1 MTRIS
6 NTQEVTA
13 YIGLGSNLDQPLEH
27 IKQAAE
33 ALNQIPQT
41 QLLALSPLYQ
51 SEAVGPGEQPDYINA
66 AAALSTQL
74 SPLELLH
81 QLQAIENEQGRQR
94 GPIRWVA
101 RTLDL
106 DLLLFDNITL
116 DTEELS
122 IPHPRMTERNF
133 VLFPLRDL
141 AIHLSLTLSLPDGRS
156 IVDLAQNC
164 NNDGICL
171 SGSPATFPN

>member
-1 MTRIS
+1 MQKTI
-6 NTQEVTA
+6 A
-13 YIGLGSNLDQPLEH
+13 YIGLGSNLDQPLAN

-33 ALNQIPQT
+33 ALDQIPQS

-51 SEAVGPGEQPDYINA
+51 SKAIGPGEQPDYVNA
-66 AAALSTQL
+66 AAALETQL

-81 QLQAIENEQGRQR
+81 QLQAIENKQGRKR

-106 DLLLFDNITL
+106 DLLLFDSMTL
-116 DTEELS
+116 ETEELT

-141 AIHLSLTLSLPDGRS
+141 ATQLSPALALPDGRS
-156 IVDLAQNC
+156 IADLAQNC
-164 NNDGICL
+164 SDDGICL
-171 SGSPATFPN
+171 SKR

>member
-1 MTRIS
+1 MTRTTQ
-6 NTQEVTA
+6 NTIA

-33 ALNQIPQT
+33 ALDQIPQT

-51 SEAVGPGEQPDYINA
+51 SKAVGPGEQPDYTNA
-66 AAALSTQL
+66 VAALETQL
-74 SPLELLH
+74 PPLELLH
-81 QLQAIENEQGRQR
+81 QLQAIENKQGRKR
-94 GPIRWVA
+94 GPVRWVA

-106 DLLLFDNITL
+106 DLLLFNNIIL
-116 DTEELS
+116 ETEELT

-141 AIHLSLTLSLPDGRS
+141 ATLLSPTLALPDGRS

-164 NNDGICL
+164 NDDGICL
-171 SGSPATFPN
+171 SNC

>member
-1 MTRIS
+1 MTGI
-6 NTQEVTA
+6 NTMQKTIA
-13 YIGLGSNLDQPLEH
+13 YIGLGSNLDQPLAN

-33 ALNQIPQT
+33 ALDQIPQS

-51 SEAVGPGEQPDYINA
+51 SKAIGPGEQPDYVNA
-66 AAALSTQL
+66 AAALETQL

-81 QLQAIENEQGRQR
+81 QLQAIENKQGRKR

-106 DLLLFDNITL
+106 DLLLFDSMTL
-116 DTEELS
+116 ETEELT

-141 AIHLSLTLSLPDGRS
+141 ATQLSPALALPDGRS
-156 IVDLAQNC
+156 IADLAQNC
-164 NNDGICL
+164 SDDGICL
-171 SGSPATFPN
+171 SKR

>member
-1 MTRIS
+1 MTRIGTDQKS
-6 NTQEVTA
+6 TA
-13 YIGLGSNLDQPLEH
+13 YIGLGSNLDQPLAH

-33 ALNQIPQT
+33 ALRQIPRT
-41 QLLALSPLYQ
+41 QLLVLSPLYQ
-51 SEAVGPGEQPDYINA
+51 SKAIGPGEQPDYVNA
-66 AAALSTQL
+66 AAALETQL

-81 QLQAIENEQGRQR
+81 QLQTIENEQGRKR
-94 GPIRWVA
+94 GPVRWVA

-116 DTEELS
+116 DTEELI

-141 AIHLSLTLSLPDGRS
+141 ALQLSPTLSLPDGRS
-156 IVDLAQNC
+156 IADLAQSC
-164 NNDGICL
+164 NDDGICL
-171 SGSPATFPN
+171 SNH